1 MEDGTAFCTKCGA
14 RQETPDQPS
23 AQGQVVRFSNSPNV
37 VLDLSMLV
45 SVLFVVVP
53 LTASFFGR
61 SMHIPFLV
69 CLYLIA
75 AVVNWIWVRR
85 HTYLQLEQDCVSGVW
100 IVPVF
105 FVWRKA
111 EAFRIPYQEIE
122 NICEKNGAE
131 GVFLTVQGK
140 TRQILIERGAEAEEL
155 IYQRKF

>member
-1 MEDGTAFCTKCGA
+1 M
-14 RQETPDQPS
+14 
-23 AQGQVVRFSNSPNV
+23 
-37 VLDLSMLV
+37 
-45 SVLFVVVP
+45 
-53 LTASFFGR
+53 
-61 SMHIPFLV
+61 SMHIPLLV
-69 CLYLIA
+69 CLYIIV

>member
-1 MEDGTAFCTKCGA
+1 MEDGAAFCTKCGA

-23 AQGQVVRFSNSPNV
+23 VQGQVVRFSNSPNV

-45 SVLFVVVP
+45 TVLFVVVP
-53 LTASFFGR
+53 LTAFFFGM
-61 SMHIPFLV
+61 SMHIPLLV
-69 CLYLIA
+69 CLYIIV